1 MRLQEA
7 ADFVGLWAYLTV
19 VGGAPPD
26 REVMQA
32 IRSTALGPQG
42 GLIGAPA
49 AVIEISERPSGW
61 AVTEG
66 LSEIDPTVS
75 DEVSDLAAAS

>member
-7 ADFVGLWAYLTV
+7 ADFVGLWAYMTI
-19 VGGAPPD
+19 VGGGPPD

-32 IRSTALGPQG
+32 IRSSTIGPQ

-49 AVIEISERPSGW
+49 AVIEITERPSGW
-61 AVTEG
+61 AVAES
-66 LSEIDPTVS
+66 LSDLDGAIS

>member
-19 VGGAPPD
+19 LGGGPPD

-32 IRSTALGPQG
+32 IRSATLGPQG
-42 GLIGAPA
+42 SLMGAPA
-49 AVIEISERPSGW
+49 AVVEITERASGW
-61 AVTEG
+61 AVAES
-66 LSEIDPTVS
+66 LPDIDATVS
-75 DEVSDLAAAS
+75 DELSDLAAAS

>member
-19 VGGAPPD
+19 LGGAPPD

-32 IRSTALGPQG
+32 IRSATLGPQG
-42 GLIGAPA
+42 LMGAPA
-49 AVIEISERPSGW
+49 AVVEITERPSGW
-61 AVTEG
+61 AVTES
-66 LSEIDPTVS
+66 LSDIDPTVS

>member
-26 REVMQA
+26 REAMQA
-32 IRSTALGPQG
+32 IRSATLGPQG
-42 GLIGAPA
+42 SPIGAHA
-49 AVIEISERPSGW
+49 AVVEITERPSGR
-61 AVTEG
+61 AVAES
-66 LSEIDPTVS
+66 LSNIDPTVS

>member
-42 GLIGAPA
+42 SLMGAPA
-49 AVIEISERPSGW
+49 AVVDITEHPSGW
-61 AVTEG
+61 AVTESLADID
-66 LSEIDPTVS
+66 LSIS